1 MALVAKK
8 AADNFEIA
16 PAGTFVGRCVW
27 LIDLGTQLTSFEGKA
42 KKQQKVLIGF
52 ELPTEKMADG
62 RPFLV
67 SQRYTNILSD
77 KSNLQKMLESW
88 RGTKFTEEEAKAFD
102 LTKLIGMPC
111 MISTIHN
118 VSGDKTYANISSVAK
133 LMKGVECPQQV
144 NESILFAIE
153 EVDTVKYDKLPE
165 WVQGIVKNSL
175 EVAKGGAPVE
185 SENPADGLT
194 DEPIF

>member
-8 AADNFEIA
+8 SADNFEIA

-27 LIDLGTQLTSFEGKA
+27 LIDLGTQLTTFQGKE

-52 ELPTEKMADG
+52 ELPTELMADG

-67 SQRYTNILSD
+67 SQRYTNILNE

-88 RGTKFTEEEAKAFD
+88 RGSKFTEQEAEAFD
-102 LTKLIGMPC
+102 LTKLIGLPC
-111 MISTIHN
+111 MISIIHN

-133 LMKGVECPQQV
+133 LMKGMECPKQI
-144 NESILFAIE
+144 NESIVFAIE
-153 EVDTVKYDKLPE
+153 EVNTAKYDKLPE
-165 WVQGIVKNSL
+165 WVQGIVKSSQ
-175 EVAKGGAPVE
+175 EVLNGGTPFE
-185 SENPADGLT
+185 SENPADGL
-194 DEPIF
+194 DGPVF